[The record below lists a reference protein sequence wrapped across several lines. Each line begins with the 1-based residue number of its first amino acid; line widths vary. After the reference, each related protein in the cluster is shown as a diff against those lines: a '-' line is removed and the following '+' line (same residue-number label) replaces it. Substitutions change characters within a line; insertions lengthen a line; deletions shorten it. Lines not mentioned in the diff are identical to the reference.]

1 MYADPKHI
9 RDHITKVRLDEDT
22 DDLLQSLAKFHRT
35 QKAVL
40 ARELLEASLRDM
52 LSRLEGDDT
61 GSIDVA

>member
-1 MYADPKHI
+1 MYHDPKHI

-22 DDLLQSLAKFHRT
+22 DELLQSLAKFHRT

-52 LSRLEGDDT
+52 ISRLEDT
-61 GSIDVA
+61 QVDQTA

>member
-22 DDLLQSLAKFHRT
+22 DELLQCLAKFHRT

-52 LSRLEGDDT
+52 LSRLEDT
-61 GSIDVA
+61 EVEQTA

>member
-22 DDLLQSLAKFHRT
+22 DDLLQCLAKFHRT

-40 ARELLEASLRDM
+40 ARELLEASLREM
-52 LSRLEGDDT
+52 LNRLEGDDT

>member
-1 MYADPKHI
+1 MYHDPKHL

-22 DDLLQSLAKFHRT
+22 DELLQSLAKFHRT

-52 LSRLEGDDT
+52 LSRLEDT
-61 GSIDVA
+61 ETEKMA

>member
-52 LSRLEGDDT
+52 ISRLESDDT
-61 GSIDVA
+61 NAIDVA

>member
-1 MYADPKHI
+1 MYHDPKHL

-52 LSRLEGDDT
+52 LSRLEDT
-61 GSIDVA
+61 QVEQTA

>member
-22 DDLLQSLAKFHRT
+22 DDLLSSLAKFHRT

-40 ARELLEASLRDM
+40 ARELLEEGLKSL
-52 LSRLEGDDT
+52 LKGNEET
-61 GSIDVA
+61 HVA

>member
-1 MYADPKHI
+1 MYHDPKHL

-22 DDLLQSLAKFHRT
+22 DELLQSLAKFHRT

-52 LSRLEGDDT
+52 ISRLEDT
-61 GSIDVA
+61 ETEQMA

>member
-1 MYADPKHI
+1 MYHDPKHL

-52 LSRLEGDDT
+52 ISRLEDT
-61 GSIDVA
+61 QVEQTA

>member
-1 MYADPKHI
+1 MYHDHKHL

-22 DDLLQSLAKFHRT
+22 DELLQSLAKFHRT

-52 LSRLEGDDT
+52 LSRLEDT
-61 GSIDVA
+61 EVEQTA